1 MENREEGQAP
11 VPADVGRHTPGP
23 WHYHQ
28 AHEEEAFAVY
38 ATEYSEPTVPSPI
51 ATVYTQSDAS
61 LIAAAPD
68 LLGALQ
74 SLAFAADHM
83 AAVWSNTTADEAI
96 NRAFEAIRKAT
107 GEA

>member
-23 WHYHQ
+23 WRMTFEPPTPDYEYPYMRLSAGADDDFFEITGIIQ
-28 AHEEEAFAVY
+28 EANAR
-38 ATEYSEPTVPSPI
+38 
-51 ATVYTQSDAS
+51 

-68 LLGALQ
+68 LLEALRGIIR
-74 SLAFAADHM
+74 ADNDYDGIGTTEMKAA
-83 AAVWSNTTADEAI
+83 
-96 NRAFEAIRKAT
+96 RAAIRKAT